1 MKVKLVYNET
11 KKGNFRVY
19 EVSEPIK
26 KGVSDIIGE
35 TNTDK
40 IIESYRNQLN
50 EKYKDYVL
58 ERLGKGVKYV
68 AISDAHTHIER
79 LAFPAFKF
87 GETYGFLCDDIAG
100 KHTYLT
106 EGGDPDSVYED
117 AVYLRFLA
125 KINGLKWEGLE

>member
-1 MKVKLVYNET
+1 MKA
-11 KKGNFRVY
+11 KKVFVAPTYRIY

-26 KGVSDIIGE
+26 KGKSDWFKGEVSIDG
-35 TNTDK
+35 
-40 IIESYRNQLN
+40 IIESYMPRIK
-50 EKYKDYVL
+50 EKYKECVAS
-58 ERLGKGVKYV
+58 RKGKGVEYV

-79 LAFPAFKF
+79 LAFPAFKL
-87 GETYGFLCDDIAG
+87 GETYRFLCGDIAG

-117 AVYLRFLA
+117 VVYLRYLA

>member
-1 MKVKLVYNET
+1 MKA
-11 KKGNFRVY
+11 KKVFVAPTYRIY

-26 KGVSDIIGE
+26 KGKSDMIGKR
-35 TNTDK
+35 TVDK
-40 IIESYRNQLN
+40 IIISNRDRLKENF
-50 EKYKDYVL
+50 KGCVL
-58 ERLGKGVKYV
+58 ERLGKGVEYV

-87 GETYGFLCDDIAG
+87 GEKYGFLCDDIAG
-100 KHTYLT
+100 KHTYLS

>member
-1 MKVKLVYNET
+1 MKA
-11 KKGNFRVY
+11 KKVFVAPTYRIY

-26 KGVSDIIGE
+26 KGKSDWVREVSIDE
-35 TNTDK
+35 T
-40 IIESYRNQLN
+40 IESYMPRIK
-50 EKYKDYVL
+50 EKYKECVAS
-58 ERLGKGVKYV
+58 RKGKGVEYV
-68 AISDAHTHIER
+68 AISDANTHIER